1 VVPIFATPFGVVAV
15 PDAEAR
21 NPALAEL
28 FTARATPERADAANT
43 QALAYRCRDDLFQ
56 WSDGPVRELCAGIVG
71 AVVAFVRE
79 LNDFSDAQ
87 FAALRMQVRAWYTIV
102 RPDGCI
108 PSCNYS
114 NAAWCAV
121 YCVAAPPLAKER
133 FDSGVLRLHESF
145 RATMFSDATN
155 TVTHAPYRPGHCTWR
170 PVPGEVA
177 IFPASTTHEIALLR
191 AAENLVLV
199 TALARFTA
207 PGQTGLPWW

>member
-1 VVPIFATPFGVVAV
+1 MVPIFATPFGVVAV
-15 PDAEAR
+15 PGAKAR
-21 NPALAEL
+21 NPELLEL
-28 FTARATPERADAANT
+28 FKARARPERADVAPH
-43 QALAYRCRDDLFQ
+43 QALAWRSQDDLFQ
-56 WSDGPVRELCAGIVG
+56 WTDVAVRELGEGITG
-71 AVVAFVRE
+71 ALAAFVRS

-87 FAALRMQVRAWYTIV
+87 FAALKMQTRAWCTIV
-102 RPDGCI
+102 RQDGCV
-108 PSCNYS
+108 PSCNYA
-114 NAAWCAV
+114 NAAWCAI
-121 YCVAAPPLAKER
+121 YCVAAPPPSR
-133 FDSGVLRLHESF
+133 DRYDSGVLRLHESF

-191 AAENLVLV
+191 AAGELVLV